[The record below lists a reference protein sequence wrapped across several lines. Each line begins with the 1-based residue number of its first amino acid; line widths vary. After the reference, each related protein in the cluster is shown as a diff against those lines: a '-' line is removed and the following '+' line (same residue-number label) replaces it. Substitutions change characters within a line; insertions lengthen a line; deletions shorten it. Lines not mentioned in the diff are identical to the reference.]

1 MLSVKCQVE
10 SDLMNTIL
18 LGFITVG
25 TRILTTLS
33 PSIKAVLPVFWIPH
47 QILCLPPPT
56 SPPQVK
62 TITF

>member
-25 TRILTTLS
+25 TRTLTTLS
-33 PSIKAVLPVFWIPH
+33 PSIKAILPVF
-47 QILCLPPPT
+47 
-56 SPPQVK
+56 
-62 TITF
+62 